1 MPVRTTPERRSICH
15 NPHMRWLRLVVV
27 WTTCLVSA
35 CAADEAG
42 RLRLVAQTGF
52 AAGFAVAV
60 SPNGRFA
67 LTGESSVARL
77 WHLETGR
84 ELRRL
89 AGSGQEVLA
98 VRFSLDGK
106 TAFTAGDGG
115 TIRAWDVDS
124 GVEKWRKETG
134 AWRLNAA
141 AMSEDGRYAVVS
153 PEGKPLQIWDLTA
166 ATLVNQLQQSYP
178 N

>member
-1 MPVRTTPERRSICH
+1 
-15 NPHMRWLRLVVV
+15 MRWLRLVAV
-27 WTTCLVSA
+27 WTSLLFSA
-35 CAADEAG
+35 CAAEDTG

-52 AAGFAVAV
+52 AAGFGVAV
-60 SPNGRFA
+60 SPDGRFG
-67 LTGESSVARL
+67 LTGEGSVTRL

-89 AGSGQEVLA
+89 VGSGQEVLA

-124 GVEKWRKETG
+124 GVEQWRRETG
-134 AWRLNAA
+134 AWRLQAA
-141 AMSEDGRYAVVS
+141 AMSGVGR
-153 PEGKPLQIWDLTA
+153 
-166 ATLVNQLQQSYP
+166 
-178 N
+178 